1 MRVKKFFIVL
11 LLSFLT
17 TSVSSQNVS
26 WVKRVYKGIKN
37 YLDSSVI
44 KSADSSY
51 IVVPKRPWQVI
62 MRYNMD
68 KMSLKMHSVVD
79 EEYIYFDWEPEV
91 TTRTATN
98 IGLWLGYRG
107 YGLGYSI
114 SLNKRNGAYF
124 TIGAIGG
131 NYGINLR
138 LRTFNTNEFKAYVNE
153 GHMDGTISPGYYE
166 IELAHPIRVHSLI
179 IDGYYMFNSKRF
191 SYAAAYDQ
199 STIQI
204 RSAGSLAVGA
214 QWNAMSVRFDNDDDM
229 KILMHNV
236 GAFKIRQGSIGVGYA
251 YNWVPA
257 KGLLVNAMFIPMVTL
272 YNRQSVERYK
282 FADPE
287 VEDIYGMS
295 QNEVWWS
302 NVTLNFN
309 ARASLTYNWDRYFL
323 NIYGQWN
330 NHKYSYGDDGNGT
343 INDWFVN
350 ASLGMRF

>member
-1 MRVKKFFIVL
+1 MTGKKFFITI
-11 LLSFLT
+11 LLSFT
-17 TSVSSQNVS
+17 VISTFAQNDI
-26 WVKRVYKGIKN
+26 WIKRAYKSIKN
-37 YLDSSVI
+37 HLDSSVI
-44 KSADSSY
+44 KSADSRY
-51 IVVPKRPWQVI
+51 IKVPKKPWQVI

-68 KMSLKMHSVVD
+68 KMSLNMHSIVD
-79 EEYIYFDWEPEV
+79 EEYIHIDWEPDV

-98 IGLWLGYRG
+98 LGLWVGYRG

-124 TIGAIGG
+124 TLGAIGG
-131 NYGINLR
+131 NYSINLR
-138 LRTFNTNEFKAYVNE
+138 LRTFNTNKFSANVN
-153 GHMDGTISPGYYE
+153 DLNLINLISPGYYE
-166 IELAHPIRVHSLI
+166 IELDHPIRVHSLM

-204 RSAGSLAVGA
+204 RSAGSIAVGA

-257 KGLLVNAMFIPMVTL
+257 RGLLVNAMFMPMVTL
-272 YNRQSVERYK
+272 YNRQSVERFK

-287 VEDIYGMS
+287 VEDIYGTS
-295 QNEVWWS
+295 ENEVWWS

-309 ARASLTYNWDRYFL
+309 ARASVTYNWNRYFL

-330 NHKYSYGDDGNGT
+330 NHKYSYGNDGNGT
-343 INDWFVN
+343 INDWFIN
-350 ASLGMRF
+350 TSLGMRF